1 MPSDPT
7 SGEPIAPPII
17 AQPISAEKR
26 GYRVKSWQDFWTG
39 FGDYTDIT
47 NVTVKTVTEGDKYT
61 SFEGNSFSG
70 QVGNAKGYV
79 IGNTD
84 SFRTGYSNTVLMGM
98 SFSTSIAGTFSTT
111 VGMSVSTTVG
121 LAIAS
126 HLGAKAAVFAGLDA
140 SINASAAVK
149 VLKGGAFTFGIT
161 DVWETTEQETQS
173 TAKKL
178 VISNAVKQVIT
189 DEIAVYA
196 GSVSRVAGGSVTE
209 TIGSR
214 NITCAVSYT
223 LTAPAVTLDGPGSLT
238 AKTLGDLTLTSGTS
252 LKMLGLTASMSFLG
266 LIKIG

>member
-1 MPSDPT
+1 MT
-7 SGEPIAPPII
+7 SFNMD
-17 AQPISAEKR
+17 
-26 GYRVKSWQDFWTG
+26 DFG
-39 FGDYTDIT
+39 NYTDLT
-47 NVTVKTVTEGDKYT
+47 KVTDKKVTEDDKWA
-61 SFEGNSFSG
+61 SFNGNSFSR
-70 QVGNAKGYV
+70 QNGNATSYQ
-79 IGNTD
+79 IGNRNA
-84 SFRTGYSNTVLMGM
+84 FQHGYSNSLIEGM
-98 SFSTSIAGTFSTT
+98 SFSTSLAGTF
-111 VGMSVSTTVG
+111 STTVG

-149 VLKGGAFTFGIT
+149 VLRGGAFTFGIT